1 MSTFKM
7 FLIIF
12 FGAVTVNFIVDIIME
27 ALK

>member
-12 FGAVTVNFIVDIIME
+12 FGAVTFNFIVDIIME